1 MADGRLSSITRIE
14 RVAILGAA
22 IKEQYQLG
30 PQRSHERPDAH
41 VPLLPLPVA
50 VVASA
55 TPTAPVSTGSS
66 IKAVSDFQA
75 IASLLRPQPDL
86 HHRLCYRTNSFIYE
100 ERVLCPYR
108 QRVAPLLLAHAAARS
123 GCRVANRNEPE
134 LRSGVAPA
142 AIRDK

>member
-55 TPTAPVSTGSS
+55 TPTAPVRTGSS

-100 ERVLCPYR
+100 ERVLSLSSASGT
-108 QRVAPLLLAHAAARS
+108 VIAGSRS
-123 GCRVANRNEPE
+123 SSIWLSCGKQE
-134 LRSGVAPA
+134 
-142 AIRDK
+142 